1 MTLSYLN
8 SFLGARI
15 RLIQIWNG
23 GVFRL
28 QARGANSTPSPVLKE
43 RGALAQLVEHLH
55 GMQGVS
61 GSNPLGSI
69 EFSPLSKGELGG
81 RLGGFDPKL
90 SSAFE
95 I

>member
-28 QARGANSTPSPVLKE
+28 PARRPDSTSSPVLNE
-43 RGALAQLVEHLH
+43 LGALAQLVEHLH

-61 GSNPLGSI
+61 GSNPLRSTI
-69 EFSPLSKGELGG
+69 LRILLGMD
-81 RLGGFDPKL
+81 GF
-90 SSAFE
+90 FRTE
-95 I
+95 TG